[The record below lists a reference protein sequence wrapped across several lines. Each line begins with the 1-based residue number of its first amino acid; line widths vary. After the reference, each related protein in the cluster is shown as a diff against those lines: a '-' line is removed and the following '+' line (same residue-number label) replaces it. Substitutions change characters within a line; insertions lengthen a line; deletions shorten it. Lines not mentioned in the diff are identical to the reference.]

1 MKQFITDAHEIE
13 TAGQSVSDRVAEL
26 GEQNW
31 SRDKSQSLANI
42 EAINLSDEH
51 WAVIVFLRKYYM
63 QHGLPTHARKI
74 ATALSEH
81 FVSQGGNKQGGNKY
95 LHRLFPKGPVSQG
108 SRIAKLRTP
117 AYTTDTSFG
126 TRY

>member
-1 MKQFITDAHEIE
+1 MKEFITDAHEIE
-13 TAGQSVSDRVAEL
+13 TAGQSVSDRIAEL

-31 SRDKSQSLANI
+31 SRDKSQILANK
-42 EAINLSDEH
+42 EAINLSDEQ

-63 QHGLPTHARKI
+63 QHGLPMHARKI
-74 ATALSEH
+74 ATALNEH
-81 FVSQGGNKQGGNKY
+81 FINQGGNEY
-95 LHRLFPKGPVSQG
+95 LYQLFPKGPVSQG

>member
-1 MKQFITDAHEIE
+1 MKEFITDAHEIE
-13 TAGQSVSDRVAEL
+13 TAGQSVSDRIAEL

-31 SRDKSQSLANI
+31 SRDKSQSLANK
-42 EAINLSDEH
+42 EDINLSNEH

-74 ATALSEH
+74 ATALNEH
-81 FVSQGGNKQGGNKY
+81 FVSQGGNEY
-95 LHRLFPKGPVSQG
+95 LYQLFPKGPVSQG

>member
-1 MKQFITDAHEIE
+1 MKEFITDAHEIE
-13 TAGQSVSDRVAEL
+13 TAGQTVSDRIAEL

-31 SRDKSQSLANI
+31 SRDKSQSLANK

-63 QHGLPTHARKI
+63 QHGLPAHARKI
-74 ATALSEH
+74 ATALNEH
-81 FVSQGGNKQGGNKY
+81 FINKGGNEY
-95 LHRLFPKGPVSQG
+95 LYQLFPKGPVSQG

>member
-31 SRDKSQSLANI
+31 SRDKSQSLANR

-63 QHGLPTHARKI
+63 QHGLPAHARKI
-74 ATALSEH
+74 ATALNEH
-81 FVSQGGNKQGGNKY
+81 FINKGGNEY
-95 LHRLFPKGPVSQG
+95 LYQLFPKGPVSQG

>member
-1 MKQFITDAHEIE
+1 MKELIPDAHEIE
-13 TAGQSVSDRVAEL
+13 TAGQSVTDRTAEL

-31 SRDKSQSLANI
+31 SREKSQSLANK
-42 EAINLSDEH
+42 EGVHLSDEH

-63 QHGLPTHARKI
+63 QHGLPAHARKI
-74 ATALSEH
+74 ATALNEH
-81 FVSQGGNKQGGNKY
+81 FVSQGGNEY
-95 LHRLFPKGPVSQG
+95 LYQLFPKGPVSQG